1 MPGALDQYLQDFQKY
16 VSAGRAAGI
25 KPKVEPPVKPV
36 LEPSEEAA
44 VKVLEDKAKSQPAPV
59 VSVTFNSEVFHAQVL
74 AKVKPKYTV
83 ENPATI
89 AYQASDLGFLTSA
102 YSLEEV
108 RGYADYLLALY
119 EGAFAWVWGYGY
131 QEASDKVKEPSCPGC
146 PKEKAVCGGF
156 WSLEAKAFN
165 MGLGFYDILC
175 KLEDIIKIRGKFID
189 YAERTTWEQV
199 KKRFPWQPSLQ
210 NVLYIT
216 RM

>member
-25 KPKVEPPVKPV
+25 KPKVELPVKPV

-44 VKVLEDKAKSQPAPV
+44 VKVLEDNAKSQPAPV
-59 VSVTFNSEVFHAQVL
+59 IPVTFNSEAFHAQVL

-89 AYQASDLGFLTSA
+89 AYQASDLGLVTPA

-131 QEASDKVKEPSCPGC
+131 QQAMDEVGKPGC
-146 PKEKAVCGGF
+146 PKCSGKPICGY
-156 WSLEAKAFN
+156 WSLEAKAHY
-165 MGLGFYDILC
+165 MGMEYYVVLLQ
-175 KLEDIIKIRGKFID
+175 LEGIIKVRGEFIE
-189 YAERTTWEQV
+189 YAGHTTWQQV
-199 KKRFPWQPSLQ
+199 RRRFDRQPSLQ
-210 NVLYIT
+210 TVLNIA